1 MTPTEQEQFATIF
14 DEREMKVL
22 EEAMAKKEMSARAVV
37 RHFFRMGQMTDL
49 MQDKGYRV
57 LYTKDDEV
65 FDPLEPAGPKMAPMP
80 FNESNSCNRHADCAR
95 STEMYKLVNNR
106 DPGANFHCHDDE
118 CEDCFGS

>member
-1 MTPTEQEQFATIF
+1 
-14 DEREMKVL
+14 MKVL

-65 FDPLEPAGPKMAPMP
+65 FDPLNVGPKMAPMP
-80 FNESNSCNRHADCAR
+80 KELSCGCDVGNCICDIE
-95 STEMYKLVNNR
+95 T
-106 DPGANFHCHDDE
+106 
-118 CEDCFGS
+118 